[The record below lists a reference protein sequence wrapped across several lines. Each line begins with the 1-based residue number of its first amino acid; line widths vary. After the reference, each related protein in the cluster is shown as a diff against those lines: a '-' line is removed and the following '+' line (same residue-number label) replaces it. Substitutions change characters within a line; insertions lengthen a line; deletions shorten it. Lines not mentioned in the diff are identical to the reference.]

1 MNEGKVD
8 CVRRTLF
15 RIRWLTMSDKE
26 RYAYLWKQTRESLYN
41 GHGLN
46 SRYGSLWRES
56 GVGLQGDH
64 MFHPVR

>member
-15 RIRWLTMSDKE
+15 RIRWLTMSDKA

-64 MFHPVR
+64 KFHPVR